1 VLLVGEGLGTVG
13 QHHGHVVADLV
24 PTAQPRVIQ
33 DLLVREIQQTALV
46 DRADKYV
53 EQRLFQCHLYV
64 SSVWPFSLATLVSAT
79 IMGQLT
85 SPSAVTRPAANLS
98 AAVASKSALL
108 YRRVS

>member
-1 VLLVGEGLGTVG
+1 MLLVGEGLGTVG

-53 EQRLFQCHLYV
+53 EQRLFQCHLYL
-64 SSVWPFSLATLVSAT
+64 SSVCALCLAALPVRDDRGVS
-79 IMGQLT
+79 
-85 SPSAVTRPAANLS
+85 
-98 AAVASKSALL
+98 
-108 YRRVS
+108 